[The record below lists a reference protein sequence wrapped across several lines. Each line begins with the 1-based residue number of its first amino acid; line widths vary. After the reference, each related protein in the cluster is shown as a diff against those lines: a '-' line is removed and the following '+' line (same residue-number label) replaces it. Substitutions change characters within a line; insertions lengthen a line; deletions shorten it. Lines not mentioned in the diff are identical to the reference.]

1 NPVYPKTIGAYTV
14 TYEVA
19 DSAGNKVT
27 ASRMVQVRA
36 RDAGGGGGGAFGV
49 GFVLAGLLTAAW
61 RRAGRGARQ
70 AARRT
75 LRLGSP
81 PRRPSSVAS
90 CARREVRTRAQH
102 DDFAALDELF

>member
-1 NPVYPKTIGAYTV
+1 TVGDEYRDPGATAFDDDDGDLTDAIIVDNPVYPKTIGAYTV

-81 PRRPSSVAS
+81 PR
-90 CARREVRTRAQH
+90 
-102 DDFAALDELF
+102 